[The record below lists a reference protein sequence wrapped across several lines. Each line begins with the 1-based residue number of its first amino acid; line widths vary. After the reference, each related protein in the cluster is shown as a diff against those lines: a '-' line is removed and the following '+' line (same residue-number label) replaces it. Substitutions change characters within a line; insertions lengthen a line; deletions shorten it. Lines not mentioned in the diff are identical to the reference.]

1 MNPKIFL
8 AFCSLV
14 FVSLLRGQAAP
25 DTAAYKYILD
35 YHVPTSPAFGI
46 LDISPQQ
53 VVRAGAAKPFVAG
66 IFTDYLK
73 TQKLNPGIAIDF
85 SPYVLLG
92 GGFKNIKE
100 YQGNPE
106 KRILANTMISF
117 ATIKNSID
125 TANMDIGLGL
135 RITLFDSHDLFSNEN
150 STITNSIGNA
160 LSKAGVAKVLQH
172 GVPEDGVDQVTTIP
186 GLKDIYED
194 AYKTIRN
201 KKGSAASLGFAYK
214 TTAHNSIITKDSL
227 TNNLYKIWLSYSQYN
242 IFPGADLLTI
252 LQGKFGDGLSAEWN
266 AGAALAS
273 VNKSSNMGA
282 EMVYNFRTNVWD
294 YGANFE
300 IKIAKKFSYVV
311 TLGKRSTING
321 IPVKDFFSI
330 NSNFRINLFSN

>member
-1 MNPKIFL
+1 MKYKILLAICCMGYVSFL
-8 AFCSLV
+8 NA
-14 FVSLLRGQAAP
+14 QASS
-25 DTAAYKYILD
+25 DTTAYKYILD
-35 YHVPTSPAFGI
+35 YQVPTSPAFGI
-46 LDISPQQ
+46 LGISPQQ

-66 IFTDYLK
+66 VFTDYLK
-73 TQKLNPGIAIDF
+73 TQKLNPGIALDF

-100 YQGNPE
+100 YQNSPE

-125 TANMDIGLGL
+125 TANMDIGLGV

-150 STITNSIGNA
+150 STITNSIGNSLA
-160 LSKAGVAKVLQH
+160 QAGVAKVLQH
-172 GVPEDGVDQVTTIP
+172 GVPEDGVDQVTAIP
-186 GLKDIYED
+186 GLKEIYED
-194 AYKTIRN
+194 AYKAIRD
-201 KKGSAASLGFAYK
+201 KKGGAASLGFAYK
-214 TTAHNSIITKDSL
+214 TTARNAIITKDSL
-227 TNNLYKIWLSYSQYN
+227 TNNLYKIWLSFSQYN

-282 EMVYNFRTNVWD
+282 ELVYNFRTNAWD

-321 IPVKDFFSI
+321 VPVKDFFSI